1 VSQPQVRTRVSF
13 PVLFLTAA
21 IAGLAAGGVLW
32 VADAHRGA
40 EIAWAITTG
49 VGLGPAVFW
58 VSASLLRRQPGVD
71 VIAVLALAGALA
83 VGEYL
88 AGAVIA
94 VMLATGRLLEARAVA
109 RAERE
114 LRGLLDRAPRV
125 VNRYL
130 DGSFTTIPLEAVR
143 PGDLLLIRPGEVVP
157 VDGRVEGQSEAVLDE
172 SALTGE
178 ALPVQRP
185 LGEAVRSG
193 VTNAGSPFDL
203 RATTTAAE
211 STYAGIIRLVE
222 SARGERAPF
231 VRLADRY
238 ATVFLPVTLALAAV
252 AWLVS
257 GDLVRAVA
265 VLVVATPCPLI
276 LAAPVAIMSGVSRS
290 ARRGVIVKGGVA
302 LEQLA
307 GGQVLLF
314 DKTGTITRGQPTV
327 AQVQVMRGAP
337 PGDEVLRLAASLDQ
351 VSPHVLASAIVG
363 EARIRDLT
371 LTLPRSVEEIPGH
384 GIRGEVDGR
393 AVAVGKADWVAGEEA
408 GSWIRSVKRRA
419 ELDGT
424 STVFVGVDGRL
435 AGAML
440 LDDPVRSDV
449 ARTVRALRHSGIKR
463 VVMVTGDRADVAESV
478 AAVCDVDEVLAERTP
493 ADKVEA
499 VRLERRF
506 GQTIMVGD
514 GINDA
519 PALAAADVGVAI
531 GARGSTASSET
542 ADVVLTVDRL
552 DRLADAIRIAQRA
565 FRIARESVVVGMGLS
580 IAAMGIAAIGYLP
593 PAFGA
598 LLQEVIDVGVIL
610 NALRVT
616 TGHPE
621 QLRLEASDAE
631 LGRRFS
637 DEHVHLRADVE
648 RIRDAGDALGTE
660 AASDALARVRGVHGF
675 LIEELLPHEEAE
687 DTELYPVLDRVLGG
701 SDPTA
706 TMSRAHAEIAHLIR
720 RLGRLL
726 DDIGPEGPDSDD
738 IQELRRVLYGLYA
751 ILRLHFAQE
760 DEGYFSLVE
769 DAAAPNDSP

>member
-1 VSQPQVRTRVSF
+1 MRCSRPRVRCSPIPRYCRCRSVTSGRPRGDGNPAVSQPQVRTRVSF

-265 VLVVATPCPLI
+265 VLVVA
-276 LAAPVAIMSGVSRS
+276 
-290 ARRGVIVKGGVA
+290 
-302 LEQLA
+302 
-307 GGQVLLF
+307 
-314 DKTGTITRGQPTV
+314 
-327 AQVQVMRGAP
+327 P
-337 PGDEVLRLAASLDQ
+337 PG
-351 VSPHVLASAIVG
+351 
-363 EARIRDLT
+363 
-371 LTLPRSVEEIPGH
+371 
-384 GIRGEVDGR
+384 
-393 AVAVGKADWVAGEEA
+393 
-408 GSWIRSVKRRA
+408 
-419 ELDGT
+419 
-424 STVFVGVDGRL
+424 
-435 AGAML
+435 
-440 LDDPVRSDV
+440 
-449 ARTVRALRHSGIKR
+449 
-463 VVMVTGDRADVAESV
+463 
-478 AAVCDVDEVLAERTP
+478 
-493 ADKVEA
+493 
-499 VRLERRF
+499 
-506 GQTIMVGD
+506 
-514 GINDA
+514 
-519 PALAAADVGVAI
+519 
-531 GARGSTASSET
+531 
-542 ADVVLTVDRL
+542 
-552 DRLADAIRIAQRA
+552 
-565 FRIARESVVVGMGLS
+565 
-580 IAAMGIAAIGYLP
+580 
-593 PAFGA
+593 
-598 LLQEVIDVGVIL
+598 
-610 NALRVT
+610 
-616 TGHPE
+616 
-621 QLRLEASDAE
+621 
-631 LGRRFS
+631 
-637 DEHVHLRADVE
+637 
-648 RIRDAGDALGTE
+648 
-660 AASDALARVRGVHGF
+660 
-675 LIEELLPHEEAE
+675 
-687 DTELYPVLDRVLGG
+687 
-701 SDPTA
+701 
-706 TMSRAHAEIAHLIR
+706 
-720 RLGRLL
+720 
-726 DDIGPEGPDSDD
+726 
-738 IQELRRVLYGLYA
+738 
-751 ILRLHFAQE
+751 
-760 DEGYFSLVE
+760 
-769 DAAAPNDSP
+769 